1 MTTKKIKNIENT
13 VKKVFLKIFSS
24 ELKESSFSFKK
35 TQDKF
40 QNWDSFSHMELVA
53 EIENQ
58 FGVNLEMEEIISIR
72 SPQDFVNLINRKN
85 KIK

>member
-1 MTTKKIKNIENT
+1 MATKNKKNIESG

-24 ELKESSFSFKK
+24 ELKGGSFNFDRK
-35 TQDKF
+35 QDKF

-53 EIENQ
+53 EIENE

-72 SPQDFVNLINRKN
+72 SPQDFVDLIKRK
-85 KIK
+85 KKL

>member
-1 MTTKKIKNIENT
+1 MATKNIKNIEDT

-24 ELKESSFSFKK
+24 ELKSGSFDFKK

-40 QNWDSFSHMELVA
+40 QNWDSFSHMELVS
-53 EIENQ
+53 EMENE

-72 SPQDFVNLINRKN
+72 SPQDFVNLIKRKT
-85 KIK
+85 KR